1 MGRRT
6 ILLIAAVVIAA
17 LGATMI
23 FLYVQGVDSRAEAG
37 QQPVQ
42 VLTAK
47 KVITAGET
55 VADAQASGKFALTS
69 VPSND
74 VVPNALVDTTEIAG
88 DIALS
93 TIYPG
98 EQILAARFGA
108 PGTQQELTIPDG
120 SLAVSVQLT
129 DPARVAGFVTPGSDV
144 AIFLSSSGSQDSSS
158 SSTTTTAPNFVR
170 MLLPKVEV
178 IGVGSTTVLSQT
190 TTDSSGNQTT
200 EQISKT
206 ILTLALNQHDAE
218 KVIYASNNGTLAFGL
233 LNDKSKVAPDLG
245 VTSKNLFK

>member
-74 VVPNALVDTTEIAG
+74 IVPNALVDTTEISG

-129 DPARVAGFVTPGSDV
+129 DPARVAGFVTPGSSV
-144 AIFLSSSGSQDSSS
+144 AIFLSSVASTQSG
-158 SSTTTTAPNFVR
+158 STTTGTSPNFVR

-233 LNDKSKVAPDLG
+233 LNDKSKVSPDLG

>member
-23 FLYVQGVDSRAEAG
+23 FLYVQGVDNRAVAG

-69 VPSND
+69 VPTDD
-74 VVPNALVDTTEIAG
+74 VVPNALVDTTQITN

-108 PGTQQELTIPDG
+108 PGTQQQLTIPDG
-120 SLAVSVQLT
+120 AMAVSVQLT

-144 AIFLSSSGSQDSSS
+144 AIFLASVGQGTQDSSGTGTS
-158 SSTTTTAPNFVR
+158 PNFVR

-190 TTDSSGNQTT
+190 TTDASGNQTT

-206 ILTLALNQHDAE
+206 ILTLALNQHDSE
-218 KVIYASNNGTLAFGL
+218 KVIYASNNGTLSFGL
-233 LNDKSKVAPDLG
+233 LNDKSKVSPDLG
-245 VTSKNLFK
+245 VTAKNLFK